1 MRALVKTGQVIELV
15 KRAVNLDDM
24 IAKRVEF
31 LTAYQNAA
39 YAARYKAFVD
49 KVRTAEAEVAFSQS
63 MTRPDAKKA
72 STKLT
77 EAVARYLFKLM
88 AYKDEY
94 EVARLHSDTG
104 FLAKV
109 ATQFEG
115 EMGKDYQLA
124 YHLAP
129 PRSPRRNAKGEL
141 QKQRFG
147 PWMLLGVSS
156 SRQAEGPAR
165 HAARSVRPDRGAPGR
180 ARADPGI
187 PRLDRGSAARPRPGQ
202 HRPGDRDRAASPS

>member
-1 MRALVKTGQVIELV
+1 MIELV

-49 KVRTAEAEVAFSQS
+49 KVRAAEAEVAFSRS
-63 MTRPDAKKA
+63 LTRPDAKKP

-109 ATQFEG
+109 AAQFEG

-129 PRSPRRNAKGEL
+129 PAIAT
-141 QKQRFG
+141 KQRQG
-147 PWMLLGVSS
+147 RAAEAALRAVDAVGVS
-156 SRQAEGPAR
+156 
-165 HAARSVRPDRGAPGR
+165 RS
-180 ARADPGI
+180 
-187 PRLDRGSAARPRPGQ
+187 
-202 HRPGDRDRAASPS
+202 SPS